1 VILHHD
7 CLFLFFRKN
16 ATKNAPALMNGDFK
30 CAENKNTSKKLKP
43 SLKEEKIRG
52 IFLIQ
57 RIGFL
62 F

>member
-1 VILHHD
+1 
-7 CLFLFFRKN
+7 
-16 ATKNAPALMNGDFK
+16 MNGDFK

-43 SLKEEKIRG
+43 SLKEEKTRG